1 MRAVTACLFLLGV
14 CMPTVAQEAL
24 GPWQVR
30 RARTSD
36 ADKAGHYPTW
46 EVSLSGDPAEA
57 GLDVDI
63 DEDPEAENARG
74 HIFIL
79 KKVTVPEKDSLTL
92 GFSYATFCAND
103 NRCGMV
109 DLVAMTPEQFEALG
123 AGPETECVFEKG
135 DREQVAVV
143 FSAHSYLGDDVPEPV
158 GVSEQA
164 RTAFA
169 HQLLRFRGR
178 EMYVGVAWG
187 GLHTTE
193 EWCKLRDL
201 RITIEEW
208 VPLVKLFFDRL
219 NLDYPGLE
227 EAKAAWQAQDEER
240 ACAEVVK
247 YYQERQEPRYPYAP
261 ARGEEHTVS
270 ARQLEEADMA
280 LENNFVGQGSY
291 GFIHVPEPIDWSFNP
306 VGDRE
311 WPWQFNR
318 HSAWRA
324 LAAAYLATGEA
335 KYAEKWVA
343 LLGDWIAD
351 NPPGTSWSW
360 RTLETGGRI
369 GTWLT
374 VYVSF
379 IDAPQFT
386 PQDQVAML
394 NSLADHAEYLMPQG
408 RFHSGSNWGLAES
421 RGLLTAGLFLP
432 EFKNAQSWKDTA
444 WTRILGEID
453 AQVYPDGAQVELTPS
468 YHGGVARSFLS
479 IAQMVKEAGLE
490 VPETYMQRVE
500 KMHEYLMYL
509 SKPDGT
515 VPMLGDAWPG
525 SVGGYLRTG
534 RDFFGREDMRW
545 LLSEGAEGVPP
556 AEVSHSF
563 PYASYHIMR
572 SAWLD
577 RDARWLL
584 FDTAP
589 WGGGHQQPDNLQ
601 VIVYAYG
608 ATLLPDS
615 GSYLYYGEGRAEHAR
630 TSSHSTLSVDEANQD
645 RSPGHLECWH
655 SEELLDYADGWHQG
669 YPEITSRRRVLF
681 VKRAGLKTGPSY
693 WALLDT
699 VSGEGEHTVDQHF
712 QCAPGELTIDDN
724 TATAITK
731 AGPGLT
737 MLPLRLEGAQMEKI
751 EGWVSYAYTKR
762 ERRPV
767 LRIRRQGPLPASY
780 VTLLLPFRDEPLRM
794 QARELALADPSAS
807 AAAIEVAF
815 EDHTDY
821 LLMADEQRQFEV
833 PEVSLSATCRAG
845 MLRVDANGQPLA
857 CALVEGEGLTLAG
870 RPVEAKP

>member
-1 MRAVTACLFLLGV
+1 MRAVIALFAGLFVCIPALG
-14 CMPTVAQEAL
+14 QETL

-46 EVSLSGDPAEA
+46 KVSLSGDPAEA

-63 DEDPEAENARG
+63 DEDPDADNARG

-79 KKVTVPEKDSLTL
+79 RKVTIPDKDALTL
-92 GFSYATFCAND
+92 DFSYATFCAND

-109 DLVAMTPEQFEALG
+109 DLVALTPEQFEALG
-123 AGPETECVFEKG
+123 TGPDTEYVFHKG
-135 DREQVAVV
+135 DRERVAVV
-143 FSAHSYLGDDVPEPV
+143 FGAHGFQGEDVLEPV
-158 GVSEQA
+158 ELSEDA

-169 HQLLRFRGR
+169 NQLMRFRGQ

-187 GLHTTE
+187 ALHTCE
-193 EWCKLRDL
+193 EWAKLRGL
-201 RITIEEW
+201 RIIIEEW
-208 VPLVKLFFDRL
+208 TPPVKAFFDRL

-227 EAKAAWQAQDEER
+227 QAKTAWEAEDEEH

-247 YYQERQEPRYPYAP
+247 YYQQRQEPLYPYAP
-261 ARGEEHTVS
+261 RRDQEHTVS
-270 ARQLEEADMA
+270 AGRLEEADMA
-280 LENNFVGQGSY
+280 LENKFKGQPMY
-291 GFIHVPEPIDWSFNP
+291 GFIHVPKPIEWSFNP

-324 LAAAYLATGEA
+324 LAAAWLGTGES

-343 LLGDWIAD
+343 LLRDWLAD
-351 NPPGTSWSW
+351 NAPGTPWSW

-386 PQDQVAML
+386 PEDQVAML
-394 NSLADHAEYLMPQG
+394 NCLAEHAEYLMPQG

-468 YHGGVARSFLS
+468 YHGGVASSFLS
-479 IAQMVKEAGLE
+479 IAQLVKDAGLE
-490 VPETYMQRVE
+490 VPEAYVQRVE

-509 SKPDGT
+509 SKPDGS

-545 LLSEGAEGVPP
+545 LLSEGAEGEPP

-563 PYASYHIMR
+563 PHASYHVMR

-630 TSSHSTLSVDEANQD
+630 TSSHSTLTVDESNQD

-655 SEELLDYADGWHQG
+655 SEQLIDYADGWHQG
-669 YPEITSRRRVLF
+669 YPGITSRRRVLF
-681 VKRAGLKTGPSY
+681 VKRAGLKTGPSC

-699 VSGEGEHTVDQHF
+699 VAGEGEHTVDQHF
-712 QCAPGELTIDDN
+712 QCAPGTLEIEGN
-724 TATAITK
+724 AATAISN

-737 MLPLRLEGAQMEKI
+737 ILPLRLEGAEI
-751 EGWVSYAYTKR
+751 AALEGWVSYVYTKR
-762 ERRPV
+762 EARPV
-767 LRIRRQGPLPASY
+767 LRVRRRGPLPASY
-780 VTLLLPFRDEPLRM
+780 VTLLVPFGDQPAPV
-794 QARELALADPSAS
+794 QARELTLAEPSPSAT
-807 AAAIEVAF
+807 AIELAF

-821 LLMADEQRQFEV
+821 LLMADERRSFEV
-833 PEVSLSATCRAG
+833 AEVKLSATCRAG
-845 MLRVDANGQPLA
+845 MLRVNAEGEPVA
-857 CALVEGEGLTLAG
+857 CALVEGEGLTFGG
-870 RPVEAKP
+870 RQVEAMP